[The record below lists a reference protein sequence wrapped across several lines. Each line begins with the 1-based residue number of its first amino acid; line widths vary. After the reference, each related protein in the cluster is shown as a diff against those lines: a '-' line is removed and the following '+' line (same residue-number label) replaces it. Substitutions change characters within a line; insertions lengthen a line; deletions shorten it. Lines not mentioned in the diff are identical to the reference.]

1 MAAMQNLRWN
11 AACFSIVF
19 SYQARQLCNA
29 HTIAQETFLMYNLD
43 SIDPDL
49 AAAFRA
55 KRWHDEKPEQLL
67 GVSNDAKTIKG
78 EKIGVS
84 TAILYLS
91 PHDISGVNMCPMAA
105 IAQCATGCLNT
116 AGRGAMTTV
125 QLSRLRKTLY
135 FNQYR
140 DEFIEQLK
148 REIKAHIRL
157 SIKKN
162 MVPAIRLNG
171 TSDIRWELL
180 IWNFM
185 VEMRDEYGARFYDYT
200 KIPNR
205 IIPHRDVYDLT
216 FSYSGVTDYAKY
228 YKTARAMGYRIA
240 VVFRSKDIIPTRW
253 DGLDVVSGDD
263 SDVRFMDD
271 HNVAVALYAKGKA
284 RHDTTGFVID

>member
-1 MAAMQNLRWN
+1 
-11 AACFSIVF
+11 
-19 SYQARQLCNA
+19 
-29 HTIAQETFLMYNLD
+29 MYNLSGLSD
-43 SIDPDL
+43 EL
-49 AAAFRA
+49 ATAYRT
-55 KRWHDEKPEQLL
+55 KPWHDQKPEQLL

-91 PHDISGVNMCPMAA
+91 PHNISGVNVCPMAET
-105 IAQCATGCLNT
+105 AQCATGCLNT

-140 DEFIEQLK
+140 DEFLVQLK
-148 REIKAHIRL
+148 REIKTHIRL

-216 FSYSGVTDYAKY
+216 FSYSGVADYAKY
-228 YKTARAMGYRIA
+228 YQTARAMGYRIA
-240 VVFRSKDIIPTRW
+240 VVFRSKDIIPTTW

>member
-1 MAAMQNLRWN
+1 MFNLN
-11 AACFSIVF
+11 GLSD
-19 SYQARQLCNA
+19 
-29 HTIAQETFLMYNLD
+29 E
-43 SIDPDL
+43 L
-49 AAAFRA
+49 ATAYRA
-55 KRWHDEKPEQLL
+55 KPWHDQKPEQLL

-91 PHDISGVNMCPMAA
+91 PHNISGVNMCPMAE

-140 DEFIEQLK
+140 DEFLAQLK
-148 REIKAHIRL
+148 REILAHVLL

-162 MVPAIRLNG
+162 MIPAIRLNG

-185 VEMRDEYGARFYDYT
+185 VEMRDKYGARFYDYT

-205 IIPHRDVYDLT
+205 IIPHRDVYDIT
-216 FSYSGVTDYAKY
+216 FSYSGVADYARHY
-228 YKTARAMGYRIA
+228 QTARAMGYRIA
-240 VVFRSKDIIPTRW
+240 VVFRSKDIIPTTW

>member
-1 MAAMQNLRWN
+1 
-11 AACFSIVF
+11 
-19 SYQARQLCNA
+19 
-29 HTIAQETFLMYNLD
+29 MYNLNGLSD
-43 SIDPDL
+43 EL
-49 AAAFRA
+49 ATAYRA
-55 KRWHDEKPEQLL
+55 KPWHDQKPEQLL

-91 PHDISGVNMCPMAA
+91 PHNISGVNMCPMAK
-105 IAQCATGCLNT
+105 IAKCDGPCLNS
-116 AGRGAMTTV
+116 AGRGAMATV

-140 DEFIEQLK
+140 DEFLEQLK
-148 REIKAHIRL
+148 REIEAHIRL

-162 MVPAIRLNG
+162 MIPAIRLNG

-185 VEMRDEYGARFYDYT
+185 VEMRDKYGARFYDYT

-205 IIPHRDVYDLT
+205 IIPHRDVYDIT
-216 FSYSGVTDYAKY
+216 FSYSGVAEYARHY
-228 YKTARAMGYRIA
+228 QTARAMGYRIA
-240 VVFRSKDIIPTRW
+240 VVFRSKDIIPTTW

-284 RHDTTGFVID
+284 RHDATGFVID